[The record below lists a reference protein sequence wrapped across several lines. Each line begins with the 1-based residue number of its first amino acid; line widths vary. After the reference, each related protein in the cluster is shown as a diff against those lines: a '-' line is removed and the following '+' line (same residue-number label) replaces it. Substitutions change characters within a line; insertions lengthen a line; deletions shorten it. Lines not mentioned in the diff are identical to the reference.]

1 MHKYLNNDKAEL
13 LLRARQLMPGGVNSP
28 VRAFGSVNH
37 EPVIVESA
45 KGAYLTDI
53 EGKRYIDYVCSYGP
67 LIFGHAPDF
76 IVDELREFAGHGTT
90 YGFTTPHE
98 VELAELIAEAY
109 PACEMLRMVNSGT
122 EATMSAIRVA
132 RGCTGRDKI
141 VKFEGCY
148 HGHSDSLLVKSGS
161 GLLTQGVP
169 TSPGVVPSLIAE
181 TLVCPYN
188 DADALE
194 QLLNANQGRVA
205 CLIIEPVA
213 GNMGVV
219 PPSEGFLQHVRELC
233 TRHGI
238 VLIFDEVITGFR
250 LDYHSAAGVFGV
262 QPDMV
267 CFGKIIGGGLPVGAY
282 GGRRE
287 LMQQVSPLGPIY
299 QGGTLSGNPLA
310 MRAGIAALRRL
321 RDDKTIYPALIENT
335 AYLQAEIDKLIVKH
349 NLPASTS
356 RCLDMFCLFFT
367 PQRVNSYAGVMSC
380 DTEMYRRFF
389 VGMLEA
395 GIMLAPSQFEAWF
408 PSLAHDKDI
417 LDTTLAAVDKVFA
430 SLQ

>member
-1 MHKYLNNDKAEL
+1 MSDYLNNDKAEIL
-13 LLRARQLMPGGVNSP
+13 RRARQLMPGGVNSP
-28 VRAFGSVNH
+28 VRAFGSVDC
-37 EPVIVESA
+37 EPVIVASA
-45 KGAYLTDI
+45 KGAKLTDI
-53 EGKRYIDYVCSYGP
+53 EGRSYIDYVCSYGP

-76 IVDELREFAGHGTT
+76 IVDELREFAVNGTT

-98 VELAELIAEAY
+98 VELAELIHDAY
-109 PACEMLRMVNSGT
+109 PACEMMRMVNSGT

-169 TSPGVVPSLIAE
+169 TSPGVVASLIAE
-181 TLVCPYN
+181 TCVCPYN
-188 DADALE
+188 DAAALE
-194 QLLNANQGRVA
+194 QLLEANRGQVA

-219 PPSEGFLQHVRELC
+219 PPAEGFLQRVRELC
-233 TRHGI
+233 TEHGI

-282 GGRRE
+282 GGKRE
-287 LMQQVSPLGPIY
+287 LMEQVAPLGPIY

-321 RDDKTIYPALIENT
+321 RDEAAEIYPALIDNA
-335 AYLQAEIDKLIVKH
+335 AYLQTEIDKLIAKH
-349 NLPASTS
+349 GIPASTS

-367 PQRVNSYAGVMSC
+367 PQKVDSYAAVMTC

-389 VGMLEA
+389 AGMLKA

-408 PSLAHDKDI
+408 PSLAHNKAI
-417 LDTTLAAVDKVFA
+417 LAETVAAVDKVFA
-430 SLQ
+430 EL

>member
-1 MHKYLNNDKAEL
+1 MSEYLNNDQAEIL
-13 LLRARQLMPGGVNSP
+13 KRARQLMPGGVNSP
-28 VRAFGSVNH
+28 VRAFGAVDC
-37 EPVIVESA
+37 EPVIVASA
-45 KGAYLTDI
+45 KGAYITDVA
-53 EGKRYIDYVCSYGP
+53 GRRYIDYVCSYGP
-67 LIFGHAPDF
+67 LIFGHAPEF
-76 IVDELREFAGHGTT
+76 VVDELREFAGRGTT

-98 VELAELIAEAY
+98 VELAEMIAGAY

-169 TSPGVVPSLIAE
+169 TSPGVVPALIAE

-188 DADALE
+188 DAAALE
-194 QLLNANQGRVA
+194 QLLAANRGQVA
-205 CLIIEPVA
+205 CLIVEPVA

-219 PPSEGFLQHVRELC
+219 PPAEGFLQRVRELC
-233 TRHGI
+233 TEHGI

-282 GGRRE
+282 GGKRE
-287 LMQQVSPLGPIY
+287 LMEQVSPLGPIY

-321 RDDKTIYPALIENT
+321 RDEEVYPALIENT
-335 AYLQAEIDKLIVKH
+335 AYLQAGIDKLIAKH
-349 NLPASTS
+349 GVPASTS
-356 RCLDMFCLFFT
+356 RCLDMFCLFFN
-367 PQRVNSYAGVMSC
+367 PQPVGSYAEVMAC
-380 DTEMYRRFF
+380 DTALYRRFF
-389 VGMLEA
+389 AGMLAE
-395 GIMLAPSQFEAWF
+395 GVMLAPSQFEAWF
-408 PSLAHDKDI
+408 PSLAHTRAI
-417 LDTTLAAVDKVFA
+417 LDETLAAVDKVFA
-430 SLQ
+430 KLG

>member
-1 MHKYLNNDKAEL
+1 M
-13 LLRARQLMPGGVNSP
+13 
-28 VRAFGSVNH
+28 
-37 EPVIVESA
+37 
-45 KGAYLTDI
+45 
-53 EGKRYIDYVCSYGP
+53 
-67 LIFGHAPDF
+67 
-76 IVDELREFAGHGTT
+76 
-90 YGFTTPHE
+90 
-98 VELAELIAEAY
+98 
-109 PACEMLRMVNSGT
+109 
-122 EATMSAIRVA
+122 
-132 RGCTGRDKI
+132 
-141 VKFEGCY
+141 
-148 HGHSDSLLVKSGS
+148 
-161 GLLTQGVP
+161 
-169 TSPGVVPSLIAE
+169 
-181 TLVCPYN
+181 
-188 DADALE
+188 
-194 QLLNANQGRVA
+194 
-205 CLIIEPVA
+205 
-213 GNMGVV
+213 
-219 PPSEGFLQHVRELC
+219 
-233 TRHGI
+233 
-238 VLIFDEVITGFR
+238 LIFDEVITGFR

-417 LDTTLAAVDKVFA
+417 LDTTLAAADKVFA

>member
-1 MHKYLNNDKAEL
+1 MSEYLNNDQAEIL
-13 LLRARQLMPGGVNSP
+13 KRARRLMPGGVNSP
-28 VRAFGSVNH
+28 VRAFGAVDC
-37 EPVIVESA
+37 EPVIVASA
-45 KGAYLTDI
+45 KGAYLTDVA
-53 EGKRYIDYVCSYGP
+53 GRRYIDYVCSYGP

-76 IVDELREFAGHGTT
+76 VVDELREFASRGTT

-98 VELAELIAEAY
+98 VELAEMIAKAY

-132 RGCTGRDKI
+132 RGCTGRQKI

-169 TSPGVVPSLIAE
+169 TSPGVVPALLAE

-188 DADALE
+188 DAAALE
-194 QLLNANQGRVA
+194 ELLNANAGQVA

-219 PPSEGFLQHVRELC
+219 PPAEGFLQQVRRLC
-233 TRHGI
+233 TQHGI

-282 GGRRE
+282 GGKRE
-287 LMQQVSPLGPIY
+287 LMEQVSPLGPIY

-321 RDDKTIYPALIENT
+321 RDDEVYPTLIEHT
-335 AYLQAEIDKLIVKH
+335 AYLQAGIDKLIAKH
-349 NLPASTS
+349 GVPASTS
-356 RCLDMFCLFFT
+356 RCLDMFCLFFN
-367 PQRVNSYAGVMSC
+367 PQPVASYAEVMAC
-380 DTEMYRRFF
+380 DTAMYRRFF
-389 VGMLEA
+389 AGMLAE
-395 GIMLAPSQFEAWF
+395 GVMLAPSQFEAWF
-408 PSLAHDKDI
+408 PSLAHEQEI
-417 LDTTLAAVDKVFA
+417 LDATLAAVDKVFA
-430 SLQ
+430 NLG